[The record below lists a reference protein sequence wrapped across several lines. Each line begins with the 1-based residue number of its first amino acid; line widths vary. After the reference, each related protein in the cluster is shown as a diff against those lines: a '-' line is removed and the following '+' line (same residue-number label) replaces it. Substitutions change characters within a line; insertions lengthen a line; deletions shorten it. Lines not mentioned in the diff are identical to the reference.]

1 MGMFMSYCQFEN
13 TSIAMSECIQMLIDR
28 TKLSARERGYAK
40 DIRRMC
46 EEFIEEYDEHKEE
59 LEETEEDE

>member
-1 MGMFMSYCQFEN
+1 MSMFMSYCQFEN

-28 TKLSARERGYAK
+28 VKLSASERGYAK

-46 EEFIEEYDEHKEE
+46 EEFIEEYDEHKD
-59 LEETEEDE
+59 EETEEDE

>member
-13 TSIAMSECIQMLIDR
+13 TSHAMAECIQSLIDR
-28 TKLSARERGYAK
+28 KKLSASELSYAQ

-59 LEETEEDE
+59 FEEETENE